1 MITYDKVKKLR
12 IKINSK
18 ELSGKYKYSKKYF
31 TRNRKISYKDI
42 IYFTLNK
49 RGLSLKMEMNK
60 FKDMTGKMEDV
71 SKSALCQQRKKINP
85 EIFKELNSDYIKNS
99 YDNPRDYKTVK
110 GYIVM
115 AIDGMKIEVPDS
127 KELREEYG
135 TSQGKEGQRTSARA
149 LTSCLY
155 DVVNN
160 WVIDAQID
168 KLKGS
173 ERELAKRHIAELVMT
188 LTGEIELEKVIILF
202 DRGYPSIEM
211 IYLLQEIGIKYI
223 FRGKISSYRKEIEK
237 MKTEDEEIE
246 IKITEKKIKSVKE
259 KEVKE
264 KLRKRGKIETRLVKY
279 QLETGEEEILITNLE
294 EEEFEREEI
303 GKLYF
308 RRWNI
313 ELAYNISKNKLEL
326 QNFSGQSKIVV
337 EQEFYGQMLMLNI
350 AEDFRKDANEGI
362 EKKKE
367 NGYKYDYQVN
377 MNTLIGLLRERFIL
391 ILISMAINNDEK
403 SQKEYDELIEEIRKE
418 LVPIRPGRKNE
429 RKEYKGYNKYKKNYR
444 RNS

>member
-12 IKINSK
+12 LKINSK
-18 ELSGKYKYSKKYF
+18 ELPDKYKYSKKYF
-31 TRNRKISYKDI
+31 TRNRKISCKDI

-60 FKDMTGKMEDV
+60 FKDMTGKMEEV

-99 YDNPRDYKTVK
+99 YDNPRDYKTIK

-294 EEEFEREEI
+294 EEEFGREEI

-313 ELAYNISKNKLEL
+313 ELAYNIAKNKLEL

-391 ILISMAINNDEK
+391 IIVSMAINNDEK

>member
-12 IKINSK
+12 IKISSK
-18 ELSGKYKYSKKYF
+18 ELLDKYKYSKKYF
-31 TRNRKISYKDI
+31 SRNRKISHKDI

-85 EIFKELNSDYIKNS
+85 EIFKELNRDYIKNS
-99 YDNPRDYKTVK
+99 YDNPRDYKTIK

-168 KLKGS
+168 KFKGS
-173 ERELAKRHIAELVMT
+173 ERELAKKHIEELVLT
-188 LTGEIELEKVIILF
+188 LTGEIEIEKVIILF

-223 FRGKISSYRKEIEK
+223 FRGKKSSYRKEIEK
-237 MKTEDEEIE
+237 MEAEDEEIE
-246 IKITEKKIKSVKE
+246 IKITEKKIKRVKE

-264 KLRKRGKIETRLVKY
+264 QLRKKGKIETRLVKY

-294 EEEFEREEI
+294 EEFGREEV

-313 ELAYNISKNKLEL
+313 ELAYNIAKNKLEL

-391 ILISMAINNDEK
+391 ILVSMAINNDEK

-429 RKEYKGYNKYKKNYR
+429 RKKYKGYNKYKKNYR

>member
-12 IKINSK
+12 IKINCK
-18 ELSGKYKYSKKYF
+18 ELLDKYKYSKKYF
-31 TRNRKISYKDI
+31 TRNRKISCKDI

-99 YDNPRDYKTVK
+99 YDNPRDYKTIK

-135 TSQGKEGQRTSARA
+135 TSQGRDGQRTSARA

-168 KLKGS
+168 KFKGS
-173 ERELAKRHIAELVMT
+173 ERELAKKHIAELVLT

-211 IYLLQEIGIKYI
+211 IYLMQEIGIKYI

-237 MKTEDEEIE
+237 METEDEEIE
-246 IKITEKKIKSVKE
+246 IKITEKKVKSVEE

-264 KLRKRGKIETRLVKY
+264 KLRKKGKIQTRLVKY

-294 EEEFEREEI
+294 EKEFAREEV

-313 ELAYNISKNKLEL
+313 ELAYNIAKNKLEL
-326 QNFSGQSKIVV
+326 QNFSGQNKIVV

-350 AEDFRKDANEGI
+350 AEDFRKDANKGI

-367 NGYKYDYQVN
+367 KGYKYDYQVN

-403 SQKEYDELIEEIRKE
+403 SQREYDELWIVNPF
-418 LVPIRPGRKNE
+418 LDNF
-429 RKEYKGYNKYKKNYR
+429 YKDTFLYSIGVK
-444 RNS
+444 

>member
-12 IKINSK
+12 IKINCK
-18 ELSGKYKYSKKYF
+18 ELLDKYKYSKKYF
-31 TRNRKISYKDI
+31 TRNRKISCKDI

-99 YDNPRDYKTVK
+99 YDNPRDYKTIK

-135 TSQGKEGQRTSARA
+135 TSQGRDGQRTSARA

-168 KLKGS
+168 KFKGS
-173 ERELAKRHIAELVMT
+173 ERELAKKHIAELVLT

-202 DRGYPSIEM
+202 DRGYPSLEM

-237 MKTEDEEIE
+237 METEDEEIE
-246 IKITEKKIKSVKE
+246 IKITEKKVKSVEE

-264 KLRKRGKIETRLVKY
+264 KLRKKGKIETRIVKY

-294 EEEFEREEI
+294 EKEFAREEV

-313 ELAYNISKNKLEL
+313 ELAYNIAKNKLEL
-326 QNFSGQSKIVV
+326 QNFSGQNKIVV

-350 AEDFRKDANEGI
+350 AEDFRKDANKGI

-403 SQKEYDELIEEIRKE
+403 SQREYDELIEEIRKE

>member
-1 MITYDKVKKLR
+1 
-12 IKINSK
+12 
-18 ELSGKYKYSKKYF
+18 
-31 TRNRKISYKDI
+31 
-42 IYFTLNK
+42 
-49 RGLSLKMEMNK
+49 MEMNK

-99 YDNPRDYKTVK
+99 YDNPRDYKTIK

-135 TSQGKEGQRTSARA
+135 TSQGRDGQRTSARA

-168 KLKGS
+168 KFKGS
-173 ERELAKRHIAELVMT
+173 ERELAKKHIAELVLT

-211 IYLLQEIGIKYI
+211 IYLMQEIGIKYI

-237 MKTEDEEIE
+237 METEDEEIE
-246 IKITEKKIKSVKE
+246 IKITEKKVKSVEE

-264 KLRKRGKIETRLVKY
+264 KLRKKGKIETRIVKY

-294 EEEFEREEI
+294 EKEFAREEV

-313 ELAYNISKNKLEL
+313 ELAYNIAKNKLEL
-326 QNFSGQSKIVV
+326 QNFSGQNKIVV
-337 EQEFYGQMLMLNI
+337 EQEFYGQILMLNI
-350 AEDFRKDANEGI
+350 AEDFRKDANKGI

-403 SQKEYDELIEEIRKE
+403 SQREYDELIEEIRKE

>member
-1 MITYDKVKKLR
+1 
-12 IKINSK
+12 
-18 ELSGKYKYSKKYF
+18 
-31 TRNRKISYKDI
+31 
-42 IYFTLNK
+42 
-49 RGLSLKMEMNK
+49 MEMNK

-85 EIFKELNSDYIKNS
+85 EIFKELNNDYIKNS
-99 YDNPRDYKTVK
+99 YDNPRDYKTIK

-168 KLKGS
+168 KFKGS
-173 ERELAKRHIAELVMT
+173 ERELAKKHIAELVLT

-264 KLRKRGKIETRLVKY
+264 KLRKKGKIETRLVKY
-279 QLETGEEEILITNLE
+279 QLETGEEEILITNLV
-294 EEEFEREEI
+294 EEEFGREEV

-313 ELAYNISKNKLEL
+313 ELAYNIAKNKLEL

-391 ILISMAINNDEK
+391 ILVSMAINNDEK

-418 LVPIRPGRKNE
+418 LVPIQPGRKNE